1 MADSNDAEVQ
11 NALNPN
17 PSNLDENDP
26 NVARDPVC
34 GTLVD
39 KRTAPDTMAAP
50 VNDTGWVLS
59 TSTQRIARRS
69 SRPTR
74 RSTAILPC
82 SAGASALV
90 HTDRPLPCPLPDA
103 GRG

>member
-39 KRTAPDTMAAP
+39 KRAAPDTMAAP
-50 VNDTGWVLS
+50 VNDKGVGT
-59 TSTQRIARRS
+59 IYFH
-69 SRPTR
+69 
-74 RSTAILPC
+74 
-82 SAGASALV
+82 SADCKALFEAN
-90 HTDRPLPCPLPDA
+90 PAQYGYPSL
-103 GRG
+103 